1 MRRFLPSMGS
11 LKAFEASARHL
22 SFSQAGEEL
31 GLTQS
36 AISRQIR
43 ALEDFLGLQ
52 LFHRIRQRLVLTE
65 AGAAYAPEIRNCL
78 EQIETTTLELL
89 AHQGSG
95 GALNL
100 AILPTFGTRWLIPRL
115 AGFSAAHPGITVNFN
130 TRNVPFDFASD
141 RLDAAIHFGDT
152 SWPGVIA
159 HRLMGEEVLPVCAPT
174 LSLTTIG
181 DLAQATLLQHSTR
194 PRAWA
199 DWLAAVGHA
208 EINGLKGPKFEQIAM
223 TIQAAVAGLGVAI
236 LPRFL
241 VEEEIAG
248 GRLVVPF
255 DRPVASTHAYYLV
268 YPEAKAQMPALKTF
282 RDWLIEEARR

>member
-43 ALEDFLGLQ
+43 ALEDFLGLD
-52 LFHRIRQRLVLTE
+52 LFHRVRQRLVLTE
-65 AGAAYAPEIRNCL
+65 AGAAYAPEIRTCL

-100 AILPTFGTRWLIPRL
+100 GILPTFGTRWLIPRL

-130 TRNVPFDFASD
+130 TRNVPFDFASE

-159 HRLMGEEVLPVCAPT
+159 HRLMGEEVLPVCAPSIT
-174 LSLTTIG
+174 LDQIE
-181 DLAQATLLQHSTR
+181 DLAHQTLLQHSTR

-223 TIQAAVAGLGVAI
+223 TIQAAIAGLGVAI

-241 VEEEIAG
+241 VEEEIGA
-248 GRLVVPF
+248 GRLTVPF
-255 DRPVASTHAYYLV
+255 DHPVRSTHAYYLV

-282 RDWLIEEARR
+282 RDWLIDEARR